1 MTFVFWNEL
10 LTRLNICYL
19 CILTQTIILVISRFV
34 FEGVNLVLIGPV
46 LGHCLLV
53 AFTIAKNLILYFHEL
68 GLVFLTLAGNIK
80 RKRIIFRK
88 AIE

>member
-1 MTFVFWNEL
+1 MKYETL
-10 LTRLNICYL
+10 LKKHNVSNL
-19 CILTQTIILVISRFV
+19 SRSSI
-34 FEGVNLVLIGPV
+34 FEGVILVLIGPV
-46 LGHCLLV
+46 PGHCLLV